1 MQTLRDISIDV
12 IKGLPDTC
20 SLEEIMYQI
29 NLVANVIDGLNDEEK
44 GKVTSTNDLLKKI
57 DTWQQK

>member
-1 MQTLRDISIDV
+1 MQSLKDISIDV

-29 NLVANVIDGLNDEEK
+29 DLAANAIEGLNDEQKEK
-44 GKVTSTNDLLKKI
+44 TVTTQELLKHI
-57 DTWQQK
+57 DKWQQK